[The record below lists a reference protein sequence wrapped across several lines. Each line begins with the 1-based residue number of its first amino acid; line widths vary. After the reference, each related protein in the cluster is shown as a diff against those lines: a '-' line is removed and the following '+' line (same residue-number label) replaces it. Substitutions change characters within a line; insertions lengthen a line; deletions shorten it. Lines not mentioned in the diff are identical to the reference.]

1 MSSIKCPKC
10 GFVTRAGAAN
20 CKRCGA
26 SLHSSDSLSAS
37 SVEKQAKPVAD
48 GSHIKR
54 DVRRG
59 GLKKIKAGAVITVL
73 YIGVLVGVSVAGYKL
88 TFRPIAVVPGLL
100 PVAWLLAGVLQMV
113 TGVPFEDLSQKW
125 DDLAGWQR
133 GVIGIFVFLA
143 GLLVLA
149 IICVIILF
157 VLDWMDGT
165 SRPLF

>member
-1 MSSIKCPKC
+1 M
-10 GFVTRAGAAN
+10 RAGAAN
-20 CKRCGA
+20 CKRCGV
-26 SLHSSDSLSAS
+26 SLDSSNPSSAS
-37 SVEKQAKPVAD
+37 SVRGQTKPVAD
-48 GSHIKR
+48 GPHTRR
-54 DVRRG
+54 DVRRDA
-59 GLKKIKAGAVITVL
+59 LKKIKAGAVVTAL
-73 YIGVLVGVSVAGYKL
+73 YIGVLVAVSVAGYKL

-133 GVIGIFVFLA
+133 GLIGISVFLA

-149 IICVIILF
+149 IICVVILF
-157 VLDWMDGT
+157 VLDWMEGT